1 MTHPVG
7 MAVHDVGH
15 YRGKPLQPGVVLTLD
30 PTLRVPEEQLYI
42 RSEDTLLIT
51 EDGFE
56 NFTAAAPLE
65 LDDVERTIAQAGMLQ
80 GFPAMRG

>member
-1 MTHPVG
+1 
-7 MAVHDVGH
+7 
-15 YRGKPLQPGVVLTLD
+15 LD

-80 GFPAMRG
+80 SYSAIPA

>member
-1 MTHPVG
+1 M
-7 MAVHDVGH
+7 
-15 YRGKPLQPGVVLTLD
+15 LTLD

-51 EDGFE
+51 EDGYE
-56 NFTAAAPLE
+56 NFTADARVE
-65 LDDVERTIAQAGMLQ
+65 LDDVEATMRQAGMLQ